1 MEERWR
7 AITEYP
13 DYEVSDQWRVRR
25 LTTRTST
32 RSGKILSVAALRA
45 GYPSVDL
52 CRAGTR
58 KTHLVHRVV
67 AGAFL
72 GPCPPGHEVN
82 HINGSKRD
90 ARAGNL
96 EYVTSTQNQHHAY
109 RSGLQ
114 SAAGEKN
121 GQAKL
126 TAESAGRIREMVSR
140 PDRPSYAAIG
150 RMYGVNEG
158 TVRAVVSGKT
168 WRVP

>member
-1 MEERWR
+1 MWKNFRMWSSATAATRLTWNVSRRHCAAHDIKRRAACWTNRYCKGGPMEERWR

-13 DYEVSDQWRVRR
+13 DYEVSDQGRVRR

-72 GPCPPGHEVN
+72 GPCPPGHE
-82 HINGSKRD
+82 
-90 ARAGNL
+90 
-96 EYVTSTQNQHHAY
+96 
-109 RSGLQ
+109 
-114 SAAGEKN
+114 
-121 GQAKL
+121 
-126 TAESAGRIREMVSR
+126 
-140 PDRPSYAAIG
+140 
-150 RMYGVNEG
+150 
-158 TVRAVVSGKT
+158 
-168 WRVP
+168 